1 MTDKVQLTCNV
12 SSTDPTAKI
21 GLEIWLDDTQ
31 IYNTEHVAEP
41 VNFVHE
47 FTDTEGDHQLRF
59 VMKNK
64 TPNHTTIDEA
74 GNILTDCRVCI
85 GNLSF
90 DGIDLRQ
97 IFIEKS
103 VYEHNFNGTAD
114 TVQDKF
120 YGEMGCN
127 GTVTLAFTTPVYLW
141 LLENM

>member
-1 MTDKVQLTCNV
+1 MTEQVQLACTV
-12 SSTDPTAKI
+12 TSLDPTAAV

-31 IYNTEHVAEP
+31 IYNTEHVDKTVDFA
-41 VNFVHE
+41 HE
-47 FTDTEGDHQLRF
+47 FEDTDGNHQLRF

-64 TPNHTTIDEA
+64 TSEHTTIDKA
-74 GNILTDCRVCI
+74 GNILKDCRICI
-85 GNLSF
+85 NNLSF
-90 DGIDLRQ
+90 DLIELGQ
-97 IFIEKS
+97 IFIDQA

-114 TVQDKF
+114 TIQDKF